1 MMNNFLKNIIKHG
14 KSWGVNWEYILKS
27 NLLMVMIINILKK
40 KKNIFRH
47 YKLQIFII
55 KKEKYHVNVYQ

>member
-1 MMNNFLKNIIKHG
+1 MNNFLKNIIKHG
-14 KSWGVNWEYILKS
+14 KSWGVNWEYILKA
-27 NLLMVMIINILKK
+27 NLLMVMIINILK